1 MLAGGQYTNLK
12 FQALS
17 LGLGNQW
24 ESVKKA
30 YAAANQVLGDI
41 VKVRSSSPLQPPRSP
56 KIAVESISV
65 FTQGFS
71 LLLAGSLFVWWH
83 TIWAGSLG
91 LLLAGS
97 WLVRHALSRVQAA
110 ICTNH

>member
-1 MLAGGQYTNLK
+1 MVISGIFNPLAVLTGGQYTNLK

-41 VKVRSSSPLQPPRSP
+41 VKVRSANPVQSPRSP
-56 KIAVESISV
+56 KIAVEPSFV
-65 FTQGFS
+65 FTQES
-71 LLLAGSLFVWWH
+71 CLLLAP
-83 TIWAGSLG
+83 
-91 LLLAGS
+91 LA
-97 WLVRHALSRVQAA
+97 VCRVA
-110 ICTNH
+110 HYMGR